1 MIEVQEAL
9 DLIDR
14 FTSRSKSVR
23 RPVDA
28 SLNGLILAEE
38 VFSTV
43 NLPEFRQSSMDGYA
57 IKGISDNYQII
68 GEVPAGSINTFEI
81 KSGEAVRIFTGARVP
96 DSADRVVMQEH
107 VEIAPKGITVTKF
120 PNQGVNIRAVGS
132 QIQQGQQ
139 ILYRGVKITPSIIGM
154 LISIGCA
161 EVAVIDPPK
170 VVVLVTGDELAK
182 LGSEKKESQVY
193 ESNGAVLQAAV
204 QEDHCDFLYGA
215 SIKDDYKASVVA
227 IHKAVNDADLVL
239 ISGGISVGDYDFIGK
254 ALNELGVSKHFHG
267 VRQKPGKP
275 LFFGSINQTAIFAL
289 PGNPASTLT
298 CYYVYVRRWLQRYQ
312 GIQPMVKKMT
322 LAADIHNR
330 FGRALFVKAK
340 IHEGCA
346 VPIDE
351 FNSATLLSF
360 SKSELLIYMGA
371 DVKVLSKGEL
381 VETFEI

>member
-1 MIEVQEAL
+1 MIEVQEAR

-57 IKGISDNYQII
+57 INGIADNYQII
-68 GEVPAGSINTFEI
+68 GEVPAGSSNTFEI
-81 KSGEAVRIFTGARVP
+81 RSGEAVRIFTGARVP

>member
-23 RPVDA
+23 RSVDA
-28 SLNGLILAEE
+28 DLNGLILAED

-57 IKGISDNYQII
+57 INGVSDNYQII
-68 GEVPAGSINTFEI
+68 GEVPAGSSNTFEI

-107 VEIAPKGITVTKF
+107 VEIASKGITVTKF
-120 PNQGVNIRAVGS
+120 PDQGVNIRTVGS
-132 QIQQGQQ
+132 QIQQGQK
-139 ILYRGVKITPSIIGM
+139 ILDRGVKITPAIIGM

-193 ESNGAVLQAAV
+193 ESNGTVLQAAV

-227 IHKAVNDADLVL
+227 IHKAVNEADLVL

-275 LFFGSINQTAIFAL
+275 LFFGSFNQTAIFAL

-298 CYYVYVRRWLQRYQ
+298 CYYVYVRRWLQHYQ

-322 LAADIHNR
+322 LASEIHNR

-371 DVKVLSKGEL
+371 DVKVLSEGEL

>member
-23 RPVDA
+23 RSVDA
-28 SLNGLILAEE
+28 DLNGLILAED

-57 IKGISDNYQII
+57 INGVSDNYQII
-68 GEVPAGSINTFEI
+68 GEVPAGSSNTFEI

-107 VEIAPKGITVTKF
+107 VEIASKGITVTKF
-120 PNQGVNIRAVGS
+120 PDQGVNIRTVGS
-132 QIQQGQQ
+132 QIQQGQK
-139 ILYRGVKITPSIIGM
+139 ILDRGVKITPAIIGM

-193 ESNGAVLQAAV
+193 ESNGTVLQAAV

-227 IHKAVNDADLVL
+227 IHKAVNEADLVL

-371 DVKVLSKGEL
+371 DVKVLSEGAL

>member
-23 RPVDA
+23 RSVDA
-28 SLNGLILAEE
+28 GLNGLILADE

-57 IKGISDNYQII
+57 INGIADNYQII
-68 GEVPAGSINTFEI
+68 GEVPAGSSNTFEI

-107 VEIAPKGITVTKF
+107 VEIASEGITVTKF
-120 PNQGVNIRAVGS
+120 PDKGVNIRAIGS
-132 QIQQGQQ
+132 QIQQGQK
-139 ILYRGVKITPSIIGM
+139 ILDRGVKITPAIIGM

-161 EVAVIDPPK
+161 EVVVIDPPK

-182 LGSEKKESQVY
+182 LGSEKKVSQVY

-215 SIKDDYKASVVA
+215 SIKDDYTASVVA
-227 IHKAVNDADLVL
+227 IHKAISEADLVL

-254 ALNELGVSKHFHG
+254 ALNELGISKHFHG

-322 LAADIHNR
+322 VAADIHNR

-340 IHEGCA
+340 IHKGCA

-371 DVKVLSKGEL
+371 DVKVLSEGEL

>member
-23 RPVDA
+23 RTVDA

-38 VFSTV
+38 VYSTI

-57 IKGISDNYQII
+57 INGISDNYQII
-68 GEVPAGSINTFEI
+68 GEMPAGSSDIFEI
-81 KSGEAVRIFTGARVP
+81 QSGEAVRIFTGALVP
-96 DSADRVVMQEH
+96 ESADRVIIQEH
-107 VEIAPKGITVTKF
+107 VKIANKGITVTKF
-120 PNQGVNIRAVGS
+120 PDQGVNIRAVGS
-132 QIQQGQQ
+132 QIQQGQK
-139 ILYRGVKITPSIIGM
+139 ILNRGVKITPAIIGM
-154 LISIGCA
+154 LVSIGCA

-170 VVVLVTGDELAK
+170 VAVLVTGDELAK
-182 LGSEKKESQVY
+182 LGSEKKASQVY
-193 ESNGAVLQAAV
+193 ESNGTVLQAAV
-204 QEDHCDFLYGA
+204 QEDHRDFLYCA
-215 SIKDDYKASVVA
+215 SVKDDYKASVIA
-227 IHKAVNDADLVL
+227 IHKAINDADLVL
-239 ISGGISVGDYDFIGK
+239 ISGGISVGDYDFIGR
-254 ALNELGVSKHFHG
+254 ALDELGVLKHFHG

-275 LFFGSINQTAIFAL
+275 LFFGYFNQTAIFAL

-312 GIQPMVKKMT
+312 GIKPVLKKMI
-322 LAADIHNR
+322 LAAEIHNR

-340 IHEGCA
+340 IREGCV

-360 SKSELLIYMGA
+360 SKSELLIFMGA
-371 DVKVLSKGEL
+371 EVKVLSEGEL
-381 VETFEI
+381 VEIFEI

>member
-57 IKGISDNYQII
+57 INGIADNYQII
-68 GEVPAGSINTFEI
+68 GEVPAGSSNTFEI
-81 KSGEAVRIFTGARVP
+81 RSGEAVRIFTGARVP

-161 EVAVIDPPK
+161 AVAVIDPPK

>member
-57 IKGISDNYQII
+57 INGIADNYQII
-68 GEVPAGSINTFEI
+68 GEVPAGSSNTFEI
-81 KSGEAVRIFTGARVP
+81 RSGEAVRIFTGARVP

>member
-23 RPVDA
+23 RSVDA
-28 SLNGLILAEE
+28 SLNGLILAEQ
-38 VFSTV
+38 VFSTI

-57 IKGISDNYQII
+57 INGVSDNYQII
-68 GEVPAGSINTFEI
+68 GEVPAGSSNTFEI

-107 VEIAPKGITVTKF
+107 VEIASEGITVTKF
-120 PNQGVNIRAVGS
+120 PGQGVNIRAVGS
-132 QIQQGQQ
+132 QIQQGQK
-139 ILYRGVKITPSIIGM
+139 ILDRGVKITPAIIGM

-312 GIQPMVKKMT
+312 GIQPIVKKMT
-322 LAADIHNR
+322 LASEIHNR

-381 VETFEI
+381 VEIVEI

>member
-28 SLNGLILAEE
+28 SLNGLILADE

-57 IKGISDNYQII
+57 INGIADNYQII
-68 GEVPAGSINTFEI
+68 GEVPAGSSNTFEI

-107 VEIAPKGITVTKF
+107 VVIAPKGITVTKF
-120 PNQGVNIRAVGS
+120 PNQGVNIRSVGS
-132 QIQQGQQ
+132 QIQHGQK
-139 ILYRGVKITPSIIGM
+139 ILDRGVKITPSIIGM
-154 LISIGCA
+154 LISIGCT

-193 ESNGAVLQAAV
+193 ESNGAVLQAAA
-204 QEDHCDFLYGA
+204 QEDHCKFIYCT
-215 SIKDDYKASVVA
+215 SIKDDYTASVVA
-227 IHKAVNDADLVL
+227 INKAINDADLVL
-239 ISGGISVGDYDFIGK
+239 ISGGISVGDYDFIGRV
-254 ALNELGVSKHFHG
+254 LDELGVTKHFHG

-275 LFFGSINQTAIFAL
+275 LFFGSFNQTAIFAL

-312 GIQPMVKKMT
+312 GIQPTVKKMT
-322 LAADIHNR
+322 LASEIHNR

-371 DVKVLSKGEL
+371 DVKVLSEGEL

>member
-28 SLNGLILAEE
+28 SLNGLILADE

-57 IKGISDNYQII
+57 INGIADNYQII
-68 GEVPAGSINTFEI
+68 GEVPAGSSNTFEI

-107 VEIAPKGITVTKF
+107 VVIAPKGITVTQF

-132 QIQQGQQ
+132 QIQHGQK
-139 ILYRGVKITPSIIGM
+139 ILDRGVKITPSIIGM
-154 LISIGCA
+154 LISIGCT

-182 LGSEKKESQVY
+182 LGSEKEESQVY
-193 ESNGAVLQAAV
+193 ESNGAVLQAAA
-204 QEDHCDFLYGA
+204 QEDHCKFIYCT
-215 SIKDDYKASVVA
+215 SIKDDYTASVVA
-227 IHKAVNDADLVL
+227 INKAINDADLVL
-239 ISGGISVGDYDFIGK
+239 ISGGISVGDYDFIGRV
-254 ALNELGVSKHFHG
+254 LDELGVTKHFHG

-275 LFFGSINQTAIFAL
+275 LFFGSFNQTAIFAL

-312 GIQPMVKKMT
+312 GIQPTVKKMT
-322 LAADIHNR
+322 LASEIHNR

-340 IHEGCA
+340 IHECCA

-371 DVKVLSKGEL
+371 DVKVLSEGEL

>member
-23 RPVDA
+23 RSVDA
-28 SLNGLILAEE
+28 DLNGLILAED

-57 IKGISDNYQII
+57 INGVSDNYQII
-68 GEVPAGSINTFEI
+68 GEVPAGSSNTFEI

-107 VEIAPKGITVTKF
+107 VEIASKGITVTKF
-120 PNQGVNIRAVGS
+120 PDQGVNIRTVGS
-132 QIQQGQQ
+132 QIQQGQK
-139 ILYRGVKITPSIIGM
+139 ILDRGVKITPAIIGM

-193 ESNGAVLQAAV
+193 ESNGTVLQAAV

-371 DVKVLSKGEL
+371 DVKVLSEGAL

>member
-28 SLNGLILAEE
+28 SLNGLILADE

-57 IKGISDNYQII
+57 INGIADNYQII
-68 GEVPAGSINTFEI
+68 GEVPAGSSNTFEI

-107 VEIAPKGITVTKF
+107 VVIAPKGITVTKF
-120 PNQGVNIRAVGS
+120 PNQGVNIRSVGS
-132 QIQQGQQ
+132 QIQHGQK
-139 ILYRGVKITPSIIGM
+139 ILDRGVKITPSIIGM
-154 LISIGCA
+154 LISIGCT

-193 ESNGAVLQAAV
+193 ESNGAVLQAAA
-204 QEDHCDFLYGA
+204 QEDHCKFLYCT
-215 SIKDDYKASVVA
+215 SIKDDYTASVVA
-227 IHKAVNDADLVL
+227 INKAINDADLVL
-239 ISGGISVGDYDFIGK
+239 ISGGISVGDYDFIGRV
-254 ALNELGVSKHFHG
+254 LDELGVTKHFHG

-275 LFFGSINQTAIFAL
+275 LFFGSFNQTAIFAL

-312 GIQPMVKKMT
+312 GIQPTVKKMT
-322 LAADIHNR
+322 LASEIHNR

-360 SKSELLIYMGA
+360 SKSELLIFMGA
-371 DVKVLSKGEL
+371 EVKVLSEGEL
-381 VETFEI
+381 VEIFEI

>member
-28 SLNGLILAEE
+28 SLNGLILADE

-57 IKGISDNYQII
+57 INGIADNYQII
-68 GEVPAGSINTFEI
+68 GEVPAGSSNTFEI

-107 VEIAPKGITVTKF
+107 VEITPKGITVTKF

-132 QIQQGQQ
+132 QIQHGQK
-139 ILYRGVKITPSIIGM
+139 ILDRGVKITPSIIGM
-154 LISIGCA
+154 LISIGCI
-161 EVAVIDPPK
+161 EVAVIDSPR

-193 ESNGAVLQAAV
+193 ESNGAVLQAAA
-204 QEDHCDFLYGA
+204 QEDYCEFLYCT
-215 SIKDDYKASVVA
+215 SIKDDYAASIVA
-227 IHKAVNDADLVL
+227 INKAINDADLVL
-239 ISGGISVGDYDFIGK
+239 ISGGISVGDYDFIGR
-254 ALNELGVSKHFHG
+254 ALDELGVTKHFHG

-275 LFFGSINQTAIFAL
+275 LFFGSFNQTAIFAL

-312 GIQPMVKKMT
+312 GIQPTVKKMT
-322 LAADIHNR
+322 LASEIHNR

-360 SKSELLIYMGA
+360 SKSELLIYMEA

>member
-23 RPVDA
+23 RSVDA
-28 SLNGLILAEE
+28 GLNGLILAED

-57 IKGISDNYQII
+57 INGVSDNYQII
-68 GEVPAGSINTFEI
+68 GEVPAGSSNTFEI

-107 VEIAPKGITVTKF
+107 VEIASKGITVTKF
-120 PNQGVNIRAVGS
+120 PDQGVNIRTVGS
-132 QIQQGQQ
+132 QIQQGQK
-139 ILYRGVKITPSIIGM
+139 ILDRGVKITPAIIGM

-193 ESNGAVLQAAV
+193 ESNGTVLQAAV

-227 IHKAVNDADLVL
+227 IHKAVNEADLVL

-371 DVKVLSKGEL
+371 DVKVLSEGAL

>member
-9 DLIDR
+9 HLIDR
-14 FTSRSKSVR
+14 FTSRSKTVTQS
-23 RPVDA
+23 VDA
-28 SLNGLILAEE
+28 RLNGLILAEE

-57 IKGISDNYQII
+57 INGVSDNYQII
-68 GEVPAGSINTFEI
+68 GEVPAGSSNTFDI

-107 VEIAPKGITVTKF
+107 VEIAPEGITVIKF
-120 PNQGVNIRAVGS
+120 PNYGVNIRAIGS
-132 QIQQGQQ
+132 QIQQGQK
-139 ILYRGVKITPSIIGM
+139 ILDRGVKITPAIIGM
-154 LISIGCA
+154 LISIGCT

-204 QEDHCDFLYGA
+204 IEDHCDFLYCA
-215 SIKDDYKASVVA
+215 SIKDDYMASVVT
-227 IHKAVNDADLVL
+227 IHKAINDADLVL
-239 ISGGISVGDYDFIGK
+239 ISGGISVGDYDFIGR

-275 LFFGSINQTAIFAL
+275 LFFGSFNQTAIFAL

-298 CYYVYVRRWLQRYQ
+298 CYYVYVRRWLLCYH
-312 GIQPMVKKMT
+312 GILPILKKMT
-322 LAADIHNR
+322 LAAEIHNR

-340 IHEGCA
+340 IHEGSA

-351 FNSATLLSF
+351 FNSATLFSF
-360 SKSELLIYMGA
+360 SKSELLIYMAA
-371 DVKVLSKGEL
+371 DLTVLSKGEL

>member
-23 RPVDA
+23 RSVDA

-38 VFSTV
+38 VFSRV

-57 IKGISDNYQII
+57 INGIADNYHII
-68 GEVPAGSINTFEI
+68 GEVPAGSSNTFEI

-107 VEIAPKGITVTKF
+107 VEIAPEGVTVTKF

-132 QIQQGQQ
+132 QIQHGQK
-139 ILYRGVKITPSIIGM
+139 ILDRGVKITPSIIGM
-154 LISIGCA
+154 LISIGCT

-193 ESNGAVLQAAV
+193 ESNGAVLKAAA
-204 QEDHCDFLYGA
+204 QENHCEFLYCA

-227 IHKAVNDADLVL
+227 IHKAINDADLVL
-239 ISGGISVGDYDFIGK
+239 ISGGISVGDYDFIGR

-275 LFFGSINQTAIFAL
+275 LFFGSFNQTAIFAL

-298 CYYVYVRRWLQRYQ
+298 CYYVYVRQWLQRYH
-312 GIQPMVKKMT
+312 GIQPIVKKMT
-322 LAADIHNR
+322 LASEIHNR

-381 VETFEI
+381 VEIVEI

>member
-14 FTSRSKSVR
+14 FTSRSKSVK
-23 RPVDA
+23 RPVNA
-28 SLNGLILAEE
+28 SLNGLVLAKE

-57 IKGISDNYQII
+57 INGVSDNYQVI
-68 GEVPAGSINTFEI
+68 GEVPAGSSDTFEI
-81 KSGEAVRIFTGARVP
+81 EPGEAVRIFTGARVP

-107 VEIAPKGITVTKF
+107 VEISPEGITITKF
-120 PNQGVNIRAVGS
+120 PNHGVNIRAIGS
-132 QIQQGQQ
+132 QIQQGQK
-139 ILYRGVKITPSIIGM
+139 ILDQGVKITPAIIGM

-161 EVAVIDPPK
+161 EVAVIDSPK
-170 VVVLVTGDELAK
+170 AVVLVTGDELAK

-204 QEDHCDFLYGA
+204 LEDYCDILYCA
-215 SIKDDYKASVVA
+215 SVKDDYKASVIA
-227 IHKAVNDADLVL
+227 IHKAISEADLVL
-239 ISGGISVGDYDFIGK
+239 ISGGISVGDYDFIGR
-254 ALNELGVSKHFHG
+254 ALNELGVVKHFHG

-275 LFFGSINQTAIFAL
+275 LFFGSCNQTAIFAL

-298 CYYVYVRRWLQRYQ
+298 CYYVYVRRWLQRYH
-312 GIQPMVKKMT
+312 GIQPIIKKMT
-322 LAADIHNR
+322 LAAEIHNR

-360 SKSELLIYMGA
+360 SKSELLIYMRA
-371 DVKVLSKGEL
+371 DVKVLNEGEL

>member
-23 RPVDA
+23 RSVDA
-28 SLNGLILAEE
+28 VLNGLILAED

-57 IKGISDNYQII
+57 INGVSDNYQII
-68 GEVPAGSINTFEI
+68 GKVPAGSSNTFEI

-107 VEIAPKGITVTKF
+107 VEIASEGITVTKF
-120 PNQGVNIRAVGS
+120 PDQGVNIRAVGS
-132 QIQQGQQ
+132 QIQQGQK
-139 ILYRGVKITPSIIGM
+139 ILDRGVKITPAIIGM
-154 LISIGCA
+154 LISIGCT

-227 IHKAVNDADLVL
+227 IHKAISEADLVL

-312 GIQPMVKKMT
+312 GVQPMVKKMT
-322 LAADIHNR
+322 LATEIHNR